1 MTATRRSLD
10 ERGTA
15 LLLALGLTAIL
26 GAIAAV
32 VAVTARAET
41 LIAGRFHQAR
51 EAHYAAEGALARA
64 LQDLASAP
72 EWDSA
77 LAGAASSFR
86 DGDPATPPGG
96 DRCGPLRALLRAGLG
111 VGVDP
116 AGREWRVELGCR
128 YTSVATLCV
137 GARALLATGWCA
149 PRPLPRGR
157 LGRRR
162 PLGRGWRSI
171 DGRQQGRGSLQH
183 CTRSRRGPSCRAGSS
198 GTAPRWGG
206 RAAAQGR
213 PNAVVARDSVV
224 K

>member
-1 MTATRRSLD
+1 MIAAPRSFD

-26 GAIAAV
+26 GAIAAA
-32 VAVTARAET
+32 VAVTARGET

-72 EWDSA
+72 EWDTA
-77 LAGAASSFR
+77 LAGAPSSFR
-86 DGDPATPPGG
+86 DGDPGTPREVTGA
-96 DRCGPLRALLRAGLG
+96 DRYLLC
-111 VGVDP
+111 
-116 AGREWRVELGCR
+116 CR
-128 YTSVATLCV
+128 YTSVATLCL
-137 GARALLATGWCA
+137 GSCEILATVWCA
-149 PRPLPRGR
+149 PQPLLCGR

-162 PLGRGWRSI
+162 SFRRGRRSSSGCERGGGALQFGTRSGRG
-171 DGRQQGRGSLQH
+171 
-183 CTRSRRGPSCRAGSS
+183 PACRVGAG
-198 GTAPRWGG
+198 GEAPRWCRPSGG
-206 RAAAQGR
+206 AGC

>member
-1 MTATRRSLD
+1 MTATGRSLD

-32 VAVTARAET
+32 VAGTARAET

-86 DGDPATPPGG
+86 DGDPANLREVTGA
-96 DRCGPLRALLRAGLG
+96 DRYVLCCGPGSVSASIRQAGNGGLS
-111 VGVDP
+111 
-116 AGREWRVELGCR
+116 W
-128 YTSVATLCV
+128 
-137 GARALLATGWCA
+137 GADTPQW
-149 PRPLPRGR
+149 
-157 LGRRR
+157 
-162 PLGRGWRSI
+162 
-171 DGRQQGRGSLQH
+171 
-183 CTRSRRGPSCRAGSS
+183 
-198 GTAPRWGG
+198 
-206 RAAAQGR
+206 
-213 PNAVVARDSVV
+213 
-224 K
+224 